1 MSNNM
6 NFLFTNIEPW
16 IWLAA
21 LFTFLVL
28 YAVLTVFI
36 INKFVK
42 NKKKSLTNQQ
52 ITMLYMALKVVRLLI
67 FIGIV
72 LVYMLVVKIE
82 SKRFAL
88 VAIVIYLIYLLF
100 DTLFL
105 SFTEK
110 QMKKK

>member
-1 MSNNM
+1 MSV
-6 NFLFTNIEPW
+6 LFTHIEPW

-21 LFTFLVL
+21 LLVFLL
-28 YAVLTVFI
+28 AYAASTVVI
-36 INKFVK
+36 INK
-42 NKKKSLTNQQ
+42 KKKTATAQQ
-52 ITMLYMALKVVRLLI
+52 ITMLYMALKAVRMLI

-72 LVYMLVVKIE
+72 LVYLLVVKIE
-82 SKRFAL
+82 AKWFAMG
-88 VAIVIYLIYLLF
+88 AIALYFIYLVF